1 MVDKETHIR
10 PIGYGAM
17 LIEGLVGVL
26 ALIAASAMHP
36 GDYFAINTT
45 KEVYATLMST
55 VNLAVLEQ
63 AVGEAVAGR
72 ASGAVSL
79 AGDGANLHPL
89 PGMSGLM
96 AYWHHFA
103 IMFEALFILTTI
115 DAGTRVGRFRC
126 RSSGRIYAP
135 FANTSW
141 IPVFH
146 FDFPDRVRVGLLHLH
161 GQRDD
166 DLAHVRRCQP
176 AAWLRG
182 AVHGDDHP
190 INMGKA
196 RYAWITGAPAS
207 FLAVNT
213 LWGAFLNIRDNYYP
227 MATGLNEAAR
237 FQGWVLTLSSVI
249 IIVCAVVILGAAI
262 RKWAV
267 LPTGGGPAPLR
278 PRASFVFK
286 FARALLCF
294 GRLPSQT
301 GDCLP
306 KG

>member
-26 ALIAASAMHP
+26 ALIAASAMHL

-45 KEVYATLMST
+45 KEVYATLGMST

-63 AVGEAVAGR
+63 AVGETVAGR
-72 ASGAVSL
+72 ASGAVSPS
-79 AGDGANLHPL
+79 AWRKSSPTRDVWGDGLLH
-89 PGMSGLM
+89 
-96 AYWHHFA
+96 HA
-103 IMFEALFILTTI
+103 IMFEAPLHPDHDRCARGVGR
-115 DAGTRVGRFRC
+115 DAGVRAGSMR
-126 RSSGRIYAP
+126 RSPTPAGS
-135 FANTSW
+135 
-141 IPVFH
+141 PVFH

-190 INMGKA
+190 DQHGQGSL
-196 RYAWITGAPAS
+196 RVDHGGAVEFPGGQHA
-207 FLAVNT
+207 L
-213 LWGAFLNIRDNYYP
+213 GAFLNIRDNYYP

-267 LPTGGGPAPLR
+267 LLTGGGPAPL
-278 PRASFVFK
+278 PAES
-286 FARALLCF
+286 
-294 GRLPSQT
+294 
-301 GDCLP
+301 
-306 KG
+306 